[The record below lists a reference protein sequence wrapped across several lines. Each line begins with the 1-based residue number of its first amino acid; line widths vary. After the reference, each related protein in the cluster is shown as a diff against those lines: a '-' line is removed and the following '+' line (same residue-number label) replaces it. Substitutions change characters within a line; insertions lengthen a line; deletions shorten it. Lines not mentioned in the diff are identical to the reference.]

1 MISSRALVLDS
12 NILIRAV
19 LGEKVKNLIIANH
32 QKINFFTPDIC
43 IADAKKY
50 LPILLE
56 KRNLPYEPISK
67 SLTKLATLIEI
78 VEEVIYKE
86 YSDEAQ
92 ARMKSRDIEDWP
104 IAATALAL
112 NSPIWTE
119 DKDFFGS
126 GFSTWT
132 TDKIHIFFEMS

>member
-1 MISSRALVLDS
+1 MLSSYTLVLDA

-19 LGEKVKNLIIANH
+19 LGEKVKNLIMANH

-50 LPILLE
+50 LPTLLK
-56 KRNLPYEPISK
+56 KRNLHYELATR
-67 SLTKLATLIEI
+67 SLTKLTTLIEI

-86 YSDEAQ
+86 YSNEVKM
-92 ARMKSRDIEDWP
+92 RMKPRDIEDWP

-112 NSPIWTE
+112 NSPI
-119 DKDFFGS
+119 
-126 GFSTWT
+126 
-132 TDKIHIFFEMS
+132 